1 MGSREIKL
9 VKDFRNYTVLYFFG
23 LLGVSGYFQIA
34 NLAFVIKRDREYLS
48 TQYVSQLIQKVDV
61 KIKEQK
67 LGTKYA
73 KL

>member
-9 VKDFRNYTVLYFFG
+9 VKDFRNYTVIYFFG

-48 TQYVSQLIQKVDV
+48 TQYVSHLQKVDV

>member
-1 MGSREIKL
+1 M
-9 VKDFRNYTVLYFFG
+9 
-23 LLGVSGYFQIA
+23 LGVSGYFQIA

-67 LGTKYA
+67 LGAKYA

>member
-23 LLGVSGYFQIA
+23 LLGVSEYFQIA

-67 LGTKYA
+67 LGTKYT